1 MTHLAKKQQKI
12 EVVILIPLF
21 WYCIV
26 CQYDIFR
33 AVVVL
38 AFIVTVESLCTL
50 NIV

>member
-1 MTHLAKKQQKI
+1 MTRRAKQQQKL

-21 WYCIV
+21 WYCLV

-33 AVVVL
+33 AVVVSV
-38 AFIVTVESLCTL
+38 FIVTVESLCTL